1 MKTLTAQELKEINGG
16 NALGGNISL
25 TSNTNSLLS
34 LTFESTYGNRKEQTT
49 ISVGNDINLNLL
61 LGGRS

>member
-16 NALGGNISL
+16 NALVGNISL